1 MKLSISGLIAATSS
15 PDASE
20 VGASITS
27 LSINEMMLLAACFGI
42 LFTMTLALIRAVLG
56 PTVYD
61 RILAVNM
68 FGTKTVLF
76 IGVVGFLSNR
86 PAFLDIA
93 LVYALMNFIS
103 IIAVLRFSDFAD
115 LSENEVSK

>member
-1 MKLSISGLIAATSS
+1 MNWNSSMVLAASTASSSETVVEGLST
-15 PDASE
+15 
-20 VGASITS
+20 
-27 LSINEMMLLAACFGI
+27 NEMLLAASCFGI
-42 LFTMTLALIRAVLG
+42 LVTMMLALIRAVLG
-56 PTVYD
+56 PTAYD

-76 IGVVGFLSNR
+76 IGVVGFLSNS

-103 IIAVLRFSDFAD
+103 IIAVLRFSDFEGAPTD
-115 LSENEVSK
+115 EVSE

>member
-1 MKLSISGLIAATSS
+1 MKLSISGLIAAGSS
-15 PDASE
+15 PDATE

-42 LFTMTLALIRAVLG
+42 LFTMTLALVRAVLG

>member
-1 MKLSISGLIAATSS
+1 M
-15 PDASE
+15 SE
-20 VGASITS
+20 
-27 LSINEMMLLAACFGI
+27 MLLAASSLGI
-42 LFTMTLALIRAVLG
+42 LVTMSLALIRALWG

-68 FGTKTVLF
+68 FGTKTVLM
-76 IGVVGFLSNR
+76 IGVLGFMAGR

-103 IIAVLRFSDFAD
+103 IIAVLRYSNFEAKI
-115 LSENEVSK
+115 EPNEGGEQ